1 MTSRQRQ
8 PLSGERGLAR
18 AASANGG
25 PPPGGTHTHYR
36 VPDTG
41 STRTHR
47 PTTVVLKRAG
57 TGWLTIRIYITPAAP
72 EHDLFV
78 NLFNAVK
85 SDFPPQNYSYMELG
99 IQRLLAVLLIAG
111 CDVTLAIYQRY
122 SLVLPSVEPAVSYAA
137 HLAGGVAGLSLGLVI
152 LRNFSP
158 KQRPAP
164 IRWLALG
171 VIITSALFAL
181 LFNVI
186 PADRQRQYV

>member
-1 MTSRQRQ
+1 
-8 PLSGERGLAR
+8 
-18 AASANGG
+18 
-25 PPPGGTHTHYR
+25 
-36 VPDTG
+36 
-41 STRTHR
+41 
-47 PTTVVLKRAG
+47 
-57 TGWLTIRIYITPAAP
+57 
-72 EHDLFV
+72 
-78 NLFNAVK
+78 
-85 SDFPPQNYSYMELG
+85 MELG

-122 SLVLPSVEPAVSYAA
+122 SLVLLSGEPAVSYAA